1 MKGTFGKN
9 VDYQLWRF
17 SDISWI
23 ISETCWNFLL
33 KLAWWYIV
41 VLLRDHRNG
50 YFNEWIILS
59 RRFYQSHTLSI
70 QHRQHFQRL
79 LLWHLNIQIFYF
91 LVSVSGVFHY
101 IGFSIFN
108 FFYWALKVIWCFK
121 YVPLGVLRDGL
132 HIFWY
137 LKWTPLLILLSVS
150 KIHQF
155 TPTCTQKTQKTL
167 LPCTILGICKWF
179 IHMVHWLDFWKKSFC
194 FFLLTSVLD
203 AVDLQFMAVKILYPC
218 MSQDPCSFLLLTA
231 KTLVWKILK
240 VNIIFH
246 AKVLAYNGE
255 TWSFYRSL
263 IYSQ

>member
-1 MKGTFGKN
+1 MLFFQAKYGSFSHQKSITGIIAVLYGWFMKGTFGKN

-50 YFNEWIILS
+50 YFNKWIILS

-108 FFYWALKVIWCFK
+108 FFY
-121 YVPLGVLRDGL
+121 
-132 HIFWY
+132 
-137 LKWTPLLILLSVS
+137 
-150 KIHQF
+150 
-155 TPTCTQKTQKTL
+155 
-167 LPCTILGICKWF
+167 
-179 IHMVHWLDFWKKSFC
+179 
-194 FFLLTSVLD
+194 
-203 AVDLQFMAVKILYPC
+203 
-218 MSQDPCSFLLLTA
+218 
-231 KTLVWKILK
+231 
-240 VNIIFH
+240 
-246 AKVLAYNGE
+246 
-255 TWSFYRSL
+255 
-263 IYSQ
+263 